1 MNELA
6 QQSHVS
12 LWINEDSLI
21 IKKEVHAVAEI
32 LGLDPMEITN
42 EGKAL
47 ICVESSSAEDLL
59 AEIQQTPIGIDARI
73 IGEVRAEK
81 PGMVFMK
88 TRLGGHRIIEMPMG
102 KPIPR
107 VCRSSEPLPQ
117 ARLIITGIVQGV
129 GFRPF
134 LFNLARNAQITGR
147 IFNSGNLGVICDFRA
162 PEADFQFKIFVES
175 IRNTAPIMAF
185 IEKIQI
191 DSIPPDQSIDFSQLI
206 IGASEDEVG
215 TSVVLPPDIAI
226 VMLV

>member
-1 MNELA
+1 M
-6 QQSHVS
+6 
-12 LWINEDSLI
+12 
-21 IKKEVHAVAEI
+21 
-32 LGLDPMEITN
+32 
-42 EGKAL
+42 
-47 ICVESSSAEDLL
+47 
-59 AEIQQTPIGIDARI
+59 
-73 IGEVRAEK
+73 
-81 PGMVFMK
+81 
-88 TRLGGHRIIEMPMG
+88 
-102 KPIPR
+102 
-107 VCRSSEPLPQ
+107 EPLPQ

-226 VMLV
+226 CDACLNDMQNPKLSRFYQYPFIACAQCGPRFTTMRTLPYDRQNSTDGCLSVLSRKRFLPKRV